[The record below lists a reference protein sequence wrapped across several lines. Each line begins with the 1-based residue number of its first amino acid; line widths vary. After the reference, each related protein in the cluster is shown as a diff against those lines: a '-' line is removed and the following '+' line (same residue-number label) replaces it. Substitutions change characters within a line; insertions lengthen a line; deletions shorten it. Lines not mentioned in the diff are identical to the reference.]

1 MSGGTLVDDVPPRG
15 ENEPLRSNDD
25 APPLVGAADPTRGTL
40 QSGTRRMS
48 AGARAR
54 RYLGLPAVL
63 ALVCVAVGVYV
74 AVADLD
80 DVERRLLTFD
90 RIIGATLVHL
100 QLVGIS
106 TLAVILL
113 AVPLGILVTRP
124 AATRLT
130 PVVVTLGNVGQTVP
144 SLGVIVLFAIL
155 FAPGFKGAVV
165 ALVVYA
171 FLPILR
177 NTIVGLQQIDP
188 FVIESASGMG
198 MSSGTVLR
206 TIELPLAVPV
216 ILAGVRTA
224 AVINVGTAT
233 IGAFTNA
240 GGLGGIIYG
249 GIVQSRPPVIV
260 VGSILTGVLAL
271 LLDHVLGV
279 VEEVLRPS
287 GL

>member
-1 MSGGTLVDDVPPRG
+1 VTAPVDDPYSRGTAGVAAPRG
-15 ENEPLRSNDD
+15 S
-25 APPLVGAADPTRGTL
+25 
-40 QSGTRRMS
+40 RM
-48 AGARAR
+48 ARIR
-54 RYLGLPAVL
+54 RYAGSPAVL
-63 ALVCVAVGVYV
+63 AMVCVAVAVYV

-90 RIIGATLVHL
+90 GLVAATLVHL

-106 TLAVILL
+106 TLLVIVL
-113 AVPLGILVTRP
+113 AVPVGVLVTRGS
-124 AATRLT
+124 ARRLA
-130 PVVVTLGNVGQTVP
+130 PLAVGLGNIGQTVP

-155 FAPGFKGAVV
+155 FAPGFRGAVV

-188 FVIESASGMG
+188 FVVESARGMG
-198 MSSGTVLR
+198 MSTNRVLR
-206 TIELPLAVPV
+206 EIELPLAVPV

-233 IGAFTNA
+233 IGALTNA
-240 GGLGGIIYG
+240 GGLGAVVYG
-249 GIVQSRPPVIV
+249 GIVQSRTTVIV
-260 VGSILTGVLAL
+260 IASILTAVLAL
-271 LLDHVLGV
+271 LVDHVLGV
-279 VEEVLRPS
+279 VEHVLRPR

>member
-1 MSGGTLVDDVPPRG
+1 MSVIPDDPY
-15 ENEPLRSNDD
+15 
-25 APPLVGAADPTRGTL
+25 TRGTPVDAAGPDR
-40 QSGTRRMS
+40 SSVARVRRF
-48 AGARAR
+48 
-54 RYLGLPAVL
+54 LGVPAVL
-63 ALVCVAVGVYV
+63 ALVCVAVAVVV

-80 DVERRLLTFD
+80 DVERRILTFD
-90 RIIGATLVHL
+90 GLVLATIVHL

-106 TLAVILL
+106 TVLVIVL

-124 AATRLT
+124 SARRLT
-130 PVVVTLGNVGQTVP
+130 PLAVGLGNIGQSVP

-155 FAPGFKGAVV
+155 FAPGFRGAVV

-188 FVIESASGMG
+188 FVVESARGMG
-198 MSSGTVLR
+198 MSNNRVLR
-206 TIELPLAVPV
+206 EIELPLAVPV

-233 IGAFTNA
+233 IGALTNA
-240 GGLGGIIYG
+240 GGLGGVVYS
-249 GIVQSRPPVIV
+249 GIVQSRTPVIV
-260 VGSILTGVLAL
+260 IASILTAVLAL
-271 LLDHVLGV
+271 LVDHVLGI
-279 VEEVLRPS
+279 VEDVLRPR